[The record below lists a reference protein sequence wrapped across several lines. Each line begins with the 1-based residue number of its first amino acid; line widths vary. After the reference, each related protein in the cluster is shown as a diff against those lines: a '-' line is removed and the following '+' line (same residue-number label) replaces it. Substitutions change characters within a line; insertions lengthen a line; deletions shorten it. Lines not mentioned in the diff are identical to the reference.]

1 MKLNSIIVEDSKV
14 ARIALEKL
22 CQGHKAINQ
31 IGSFDKATD
40 ALLFL
45 EDNEVDLIW
54 LDVEMNGMNGF
65 EFLNE
70 LSVLPTVIMTTAS
83 KEYAYEAFQYSIAD
97 YIHKPITKP
106 RFNMA
111 VEKALER
118 ISTPEADTSTELSES
133 PSDGDNIYVKI
144 DRKFVRIKKSNISY
158 IENLGDYV
166 KIFTD
171 TKSFIVLTVLK
182 SLEKK
187 LGADFF
193 RVHRSFIINLN
204 KILDVDENNLVIKNK
219 VIPISRRQKAEF
231 LQRLNI
237 L

>member
-1 MKLNSIIVEDSKV
+1 MALNSIIVEDNNT
-14 ARIALEKL
+14 ARIALERL
-22 CQGHKAINQ
+22 CQNHKAINQ
-31 IGSFDKATD
+31 IASFNKATD
-40 ALLFL
+40 ALVFL
-45 EDNEVDLIW
+45 ENNEVDLIW
-54 LDVEMNGMNGF
+54 LDVEMEGMNGF

-70 LSVLPTVIMTTAS
+70 LAVLPAVIMTTAS

-111 VEKALER
+111 VEKVLER
-118 ISTPEADTSTELSES
+118 LNPSKKDINTDLPESSNE
-133 PSDGDNIYVKI
+133 GDNIYVKI
-144 DRKFVRIKKSNISY
+144 DRKFVRIRKSDISY

-166 KIFTD
+166 KIFTE
-171 TKSFIVLTVLK
+171 TESFIVLTVLK
-182 SLEKK
+182 NLEKK
-187 LGADFF
+187 LGHDFF
-193 RVHRSFIINLN
+193 RVHRSFIVNLN